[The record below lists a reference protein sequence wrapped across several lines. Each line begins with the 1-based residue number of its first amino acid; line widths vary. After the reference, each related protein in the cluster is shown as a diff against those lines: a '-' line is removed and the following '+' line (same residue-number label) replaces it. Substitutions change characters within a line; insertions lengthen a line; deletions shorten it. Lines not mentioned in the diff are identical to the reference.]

1 MNGLIKAVAAYKT
14 IDHFVTSADARL
26 RYKSNSENLGYIHER
41 DRQMQQDYETSIAQR
56 ERMDAYN
63 RGFQE
68 EQSKLD
74 REHEEYMW
82 EVDNLREDC
91 RQELEQNMRFHELE
105 IQSMLH
111 LNSMDTKKKIAELQ
125 AMTAIR
131 NADLDREAAL
141 AMHARQLDRNEQLE
155 LRRLRV
161 KEQIAAQNEA
171 LRKYLFEQGVKSSQ
185 EIEHFKALAM
195 RETQILMARENAQ
208 NMLQDHLVQEALK
221 SFPLNISPVVLLRNQ
236 QHSLTGLL
244 RFSSKL
250 PLSVLPSVTQV
261 YNDVKAY
268 SENPEALNVFIA
280 PIYIDSKIQ
289 NREGLSQQI
298 WDSIYQR
305 VESFFTENYNRR
317 GKHPVILYP
326 TAWKDKSA
334 AGQHASETLHFF
346 LKDMPCLV
354 LEPRFDGQSFSMMLS
369 TWGLGYTSSDHV
381 RTEMKFD
388 LNLDTLLIKSAY
400 ERSKK
405 SLKVLDELGESVN
418 DVLADK
424 RKELE
429 QNIKYYEM
437 LNLDERFS
445 NGSLDDISAIG
456 VYNLF
461 NIDPVQDMASATDM
475 ISSLICVNLAILAD
489 VHHLHGTDA
498 VPLFPTQFKKS
509 FPMLYENRELRE
521 TVAKC
526 YERVYVYL
534 RAEDASNADGAN
546 KREVE
551 RVREMQITNLKKSLE
566 LIDATELNNTIEGKL
581 RKYATDRFGIKTE
594 DSHELWTLAIE
605 RMTADDIPFFQE
617 ILPNVEERR
626 RYKQIDRRIAEL
638 RRQG

>member
-1 MNGLIKAVAAYKT
+1 MGELIKAVAAYKA
-14 IDHFVTSADARL
+14 IDHCVTSADARL
-26 RYKSNSENLGYIHER
+26 QYKSNSENLEYLRER
-41 DRQMQQDYETSIAQR
+41 DKRMLQDSEASYAQM
-56 ERMDAYN
+56 ERIDMYN
-63 RGFQE
+63 RGLMEDQA
-68 EQSKLD
+68 KYD
-74 REHEEYMW
+74 REHEEYMQ
-82 EVDNLREDC
+82 EVDNMHQRDMQRREMLM
-91 RQELEQNMRFHELE
+91 RRRELQAQDDMHERE
-105 IQSMLH
+105 ME
-111 LNSMDTKKKIAELQ
+111 TKKDIAELE
-125 AMTAIR
+125 AATIRR
-131 NADLDREAAL
+131 NADLNREAAL
-141 AMHARQLDRNEQLE
+141 AMHAKQLDQNEQLE

-171 LRKYLFEQGVKSSQ
+171 LQKYLFEQGVKSSQ
-185 EIEHFKALAM
+185 ELERFRALAM

-381 RTEMKFD
+381 RTQMKFD

-489 VHHLHGTDA
+489 VHHLQGTDA
-498 VPLFPTQFKKS
+498 VPLFPSLFKNA
-509 FPMLYENRELRE
+509 FPDLYDDKAFREL
-521 TVAKC
+521 VAKC
-526 YERVYVYL
+526 YERVYIFL
-534 RAEDASNADGAN
+534 RAEDASTADTAN

-566 LIDATELNNTIEGKL
+566 LIDAAELNDTIEEKL
-581 RKYATDRFGIKTE
+581 RKYAADRFGIKTE

-626 RYKQIDRRIAEL
+626 RYKQIDRRISDL